1 MHNQIRRCLSL
12 LCAIA
17 FAALWASPA
26 RAQMDQKEKPPLYT
40 YVAEWSVPRAQ
51 WPGMDRSDKGMKTTM
66 DKLVADGTI
75 VGYGSFKT
83 VVHQEGHP
91 THGSWFQAMSMGN
104 LMKALTAIM
113 ATPENSNP
121 AFSTSKHWDVILEST
136 QYGFQSGTFENSYL
150 RVGTWIVKPGS
161 GDTVKEA
168 LKSYIVPSME
178 KLLADGAIH
187 GYQVDEEAIHT
198 GDPGMIDVA
207 ILTNGADGLDKYYA
221 ALEEAG
227 KKSPLSGI
235 AFDQGVD
242 ESGHRDV
249 LALVPSFTHK

>member
-1 MHNQIRRCLSL
+1 MSNRIQRCLL
-12 LCAIA
+12 AVCAIA
-17 FAALWASPA
+17 FAVLWASPT
-26 RAQMDQKEKPPLYT
+26 RAQMNQTAKPTLYT

-51 WPGMDRSDKGMKTTM
+51 WPVMEKSDTSMKAAM

-104 LMKALTAIM
+104 LMKALAAVM
-113 ATPENSNP
+113 ATPEDNNP
-121 AFSTSKHWDVILEST
+121 ALAASKHSDFILDST

-161 GDTVKEA
+161 GETIKEA
-168 LKSYIVPSME
+168 LKNYIVPSLE
-178 KLLADGAIH
+178 KLLADGSIR

-198 GDPGMIDVA
+198 EDPGMIDVA

-221 ALEEAG
+221 ALAEAG

-242 ESGHRDV
+242 ESGHRDI
-249 LALVPSFTHK
+249 LALVPSFTRK